1 MLAQRRQAVK
11 AVHISR
17 EAWKPCT
24 LLPPLSKSDAQR
36 AMVVSSIWGLPSP
49 VAEVGALGHED
60 LPRDVQVMARGL
72 QALAGPEA
80 KLRIDCKDGGAPFR
94 FLLTQA
100 ALRPDSVVEFV
111 GSARLGERP
120 HEALLSALKQ
130 SLGPSGLRVRRHK
143 PWPLRLQTP
152 KLLPKALH
160 VEVEAQASS
169 QFASSLLLGASRVAC
184 ASRQPSSVLL
194 KGPLASPGYWDMTR
208 KWLECSGFSVWEETR
223 RVWVTVKAPPKQL
236 PPIPGD
242 WSSLGYLLLLSWAS
256 QNPVGGLSLGQGH
269 PDEALWWHLQSLGL
283 ETDFLQG
290 LAYVRGEP
298 QGGLK
303 VSALECPDAVLS
315 LVALA
320 CMLKEPSRFEDI
332 AVLRLKES
340 DRVEAAKAMAEAFGA
355 SFELEDNR
363 FVVKPGP
370 RVAHFELDS
379 KADHRAAMAAATLS
393 AMSGVPLKLWGPEC
407 VEKSFPAFWK
417 QLEAAG
423 ATLSEAE

>member
-1 MLAQRRQAVK
+1 MKALWIRRK
-11 AVHISR
+11 T
-17 EAWKPCT
+17 WKPCT

-36 AMVVSSIWGLPSP
+36 AMVVSAIWGLPSP
-49 VAEVGALGHED
+49 VPEATAEGHED
-60 LPRDVQVMARGL
+60 LPRDIQVMARGL
-72 QALAGPEA
+72 KALASPDTR
-80 KLRIDCKDGGAPFR
+80 LRIDCRDGGVPFR

-100 ALRPDSVVEFV
+100 ALRPDTEVEFV

-120 HEALLSALKQ
+120 HEALLRALEQ
-130 SLGPSGLRVRRHK
+130 YLGPAGLRIKRAN

-152 KLLPKALH
+152 PVLPKALH

-169 QFASSLLLGASRVAC
+169 QFASSLLLGASRVAR
-184 ASRQPSSVLL
+184 ASSQPSSVLL

-208 KWLECSGFSVWEETR
+208 KWLECSGFSVWEENR
-223 RVWVTVKAPPKQL
+223 RVWVTVKAMPRQL

-256 QNPVGGLSLGQGH
+256 QNPVAGLSLGQGH

-283 ETDFLQG
+283 ETSFQQG
-290 LAYVRGEP
+290 IAHVRGEP
-298 QGGLK
+298 QGGLQ
-303 VSALECPDAVLS
+303 VSAVECPDAILG

-320 CMLKEPSRFEDI
+320 CMLKEPSRFEEI

-355 SFELEDNR
+355 SFMLEDNR

-370 RVAHFELDS
+370 RAAFFELDA
-379 KADHRAAMAAATLS
+379 KEDHRTAMSAATLS

-407 VEKSFPAFWK
+407 VEKSFPAFWR
-417 QLEAAG
+417 QLESAG
-423 ATLSEAE
+423 VELSP